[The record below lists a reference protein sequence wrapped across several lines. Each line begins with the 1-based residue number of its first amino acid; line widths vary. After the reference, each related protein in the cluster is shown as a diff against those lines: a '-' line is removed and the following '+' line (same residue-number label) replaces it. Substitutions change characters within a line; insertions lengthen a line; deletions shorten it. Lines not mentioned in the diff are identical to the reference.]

1 MPAAS
6 GATLARLV
14 SWSLRGPDAASRVL
28 SVLISAEARTIITRN
43 SRSELMKAGWRSIFA
58 VTIAGLLL
66 LISDVPSDAARRVAR
81 GSSYDGTCSVAIYT
95 LLGDC
100 GSLRAALRIIGG
112 RVYSGDGSYQAYG
125 AVGAGGAIRVTLIRG
140 SQSASGS
147 GRLSSNS
154 GGGRWRTSGGEC
166 FGSWSAARQAAY

>member
-1 MPAAS
+1 MPAASS

-28 SVLISAEARTIITRN
+28 SVLISAEARTIITSN

-81 GSSYDGTCSVAIYT
+81 GSSYDGTWSVAIYT
-95 LLGDC
+95 LRGDC
-100 GSLRAALRIIGG
+100 G
-112 RVYSGDGSYQAYG
+112 
-125 AVGAGGAIRVTLIRG
+125 
-140 SQSASGS
+140 
-147 GRLSSNS
+147 
-154 GGGRWRTSGGEC
+154 
-166 FGSWSAARQAAY
+166 

>member
-81 GSSYDGTCSVAIYT
+81 GSSYDGTWSVAIYT
-95 LLGDC
+95 LRGDC
-100 GSLRAALRIIGG
+100 GSLRAALRIIGQ
-112 RVYSGDGSYQAYG
+112 RQPVC
-125 AVGAGGAIRVTLIRG
+125 V
-140 SQSASGS
+140 
-147 GRLSSNS
+147 RL
-154 GGGRWRTSGGEC
+154 RPTVL
-166 FGSWSAARQAAY
+166 